1 MWMSMMRWQL
11 CQSVSGGPGRCRH
24 ASGAAGCRAGMTAP
38 SVPGL
43 NSLNAL
49 AVGADEP
56 ANAH

>member
-1 MWMSMMRWQL
+1 MWMSMMRWQP

-24 ASGAAGCRAGMTAP
+24 ASGAAGCLAGMTAP

-49 AVGADEP
+49 DVGADIP
-56 ANAH
+56 ANAP